1 MSLRVIRGRL
11 SAVIAVNL
19 SNVFSIFLEESMAKY
34 GPAVIIGAAIVILLI
49 VSYFYTPYA
58 EGFSGTPA
66 AEFTMYYVDWCPH
79 CHAAKPEFD
88 KLEPKMTIGG
98 QSVICEAV
106 NAEKNPEKVLG
117 KPEGYPTVELYDAQ
131 GKLVKTYEGERT
143 AAGFRS
149 FLEDALNRPAAR
161 S

>member
-1 MSLRVIRGRL
+1 MFNKLPFKQSHLPYVLFVVG
-11 SAVIAVNL
+11 V
-19 SNVFSIFLEESMAKY
+19 
-34 GPAVIIGAAIVILLI
+34 LLI
-49 VSYFYTPYA
+49 FVWARSVKY
-58 EGFSGTPA
+58 EGFENNGLEASYVTANPYK
-66 AEFTMYYVDWCPH
+66 FHMYYVDWCPH

-117 KPEGYPTVELYDAQ
+117 KPEGYPTVELYNAE

>member
-1 MSLRVIRGRL
+1 MFNKLPFKQSHLPYVLFVVG
-11 SAVIAVNL
+11 V
-19 SNVFSIFLEESMAKY
+19 
-34 GPAVIIGAAIVILLI
+34 LLI
-49 VSYFYTPYA
+49 FVWARSVKY
-58 EGFSGTPA
+58 EGFENNGLEASYVTANPYK
-66 AEFTMYYVDWCPH
+66 FHMYYVDWCPH

-117 KPEGYPTVELYDAQ
+117 KPEGYPTVELYNAE

-149 FLEDALNRPAAR
+149 FLEDALNRPAVR

>member
-1 MSLRVIRGRL
+1 MFTKLPFKQSHLPYVLFVVGVVL
-11 SAVIAVNL
+11 
-19 SNVFSIFLEESMAKY
+19 IFVWARSVKY
-34 GPAVIIGAAIVILLI
+34 
-49 VSYFYTPYA
+49 
-58 EGFSGTPA
+58 EGFENNGLEANYITA
-66 AEFTMYYVDWCPH
+66 APYKFHMYYVDWCPH

-117 KPEGYPTVELYDAQ
+117 KPEGYPTVELYNAE